1 MKFEWYEHMKKTII
15 FDFDGTIANTLP
27 VILHIANVLA
37 KEHGFKQINNHELH
51 LLQNKT
57 AKELLKLFG
66 IPLLKL
72 PVLMLRGQTIMKE
85 HMKEIELF
93 PHMKI
98 VLEALQKQGY
108 ILGILSTNS
117 KENVEFFLK
126 KNQLDMFSFIHS
138 ELNLFGKSGALDKML
153 KKYKLHKPDVLYVGD
168 EVRDIEACKKVGV
181 DIVSVTWG
189 FNSREVLEKYQP
201 NKLVGTPEE
210 LLQCIR
216 KQL

>member
-1 MKFEWYEHMKKTII
+1 
-15 FDFDGTIANTLP
+15 
-27 VILHIANVLA
+27 
-37 KEHGFKQINNHELH
+37 
-51 LLQNKT
+51 
-57 AKELLKLFG
+57 
-66 IPLLKL
+66 
-72 PVLMLRGQTIMKE
+72 
-85 HMKEIELF
+85 
-93 PHMKI
+93 
-98 VLEALQKQGY
+98 
-108 ILGILSTNS
+108 
-117 KENVEFFLK
+117 
-126 KNQLDMFSFIHS
+126 MFSFIHS